1 MSDDRSEHRPTTD
14 SLVRV
19 AELSRLMLQQE
30 ADLERANAAVAAAKE
45 ALLRTRREDLPELMR
60 EVGLSSVRLE
70 SGETVT
76 VTDDVSAAIPAAM
89 RERAFQWLEEHGF
102 GGLIKTELTIQYG
115 RDERETALAD
125 AERIAELTGRAPSV
139 GQTVHTQTLRAF
151 IREQMEKGNTVPFDL
166 FGVHPYS
173 EAKIKR

>member
-1 MSDDRSEHRPTTD
+1 MNDDNRDAANPD
-14 SLVRV
+14 SLARV

-30 ADLERANAAVAAAKE
+30 ADLERANMAAAAAKE
-45 ALLRTRREDLPELMR
+45 ALLRTKREDLPELMR
-60 EVGLSSVRLE
+60 EVGLSSVRLA

-76 VTDDVSAAIPAAM
+76 VNEDVSASIPAVM
-89 RERAFQWLEEHGF
+89 RERAFAWLEEHGF

-115 RDERETALAD
+115 REESDIAHAD

-139 GQTVHTQTLRAF
+139 SQTVHTQTLRAF
-151 IREQMEKGNTVPFDL
+151 IREQMEAGRTVPFDL